1 MVIYAYS
8 VPAILAFILKIGILF
23 FSLRAERHNFQ
34 TRLFL
39 AALLG
44 SMVINIAEI
53 AGFQKLLEP
62 ERAFTLHYGAH
73 ILTLAILAHLA
84 VSVSFDRF
92 PERLFSATGVLIYG
106 YGFMLEGL
114 LVFTSTLVAGFEP
127 IGDYTYTRIPG
138 PLFWVYELFMLI
150 CLAAITVLP
159 VWGLRNDRNI
169 AARNRCKL
177 WIALSMPLT
186 LLILTILVLLHLG
199 FRWFNA
205 TVTTPLLVALFL
217 AAVGYAVHHHRLID
231 LNFYFPWTHLKKLKT
246 GLYTRLVAFGRTIPR
261 FRTVEQLL
269 DRLAT
274 ILRCPVAL
282 IGPHTIFHSTVTDSL
297 LTRFPLHTLHSINRM
312 VVADEIR
319 ENSPGLYALM
329 TQHQVAA
336 IVPFFPN
343 SSVARHWLLLG
354 DLFSH
359 SIYMP
364 KDFRQIELLFEK
376 IDGLLLDRLL
386 QPDDRG
392 PSFRRRPIGSIGDI
406 VAPSG
411 SKLRFIEAEKPYT
424 AKSNVLRLTK
434 SLPESVAE
442 FESKLIRRALTSC
455 NGNQAQAA
463 RLLGIRPN
471 TLHYKIERYSLSST

>member
-34 TRLFL
+34 TRLFI

-62 ERAFTLHYGAH
+62 ERAFTLHYAAH

-138 PLFWVYELFMLI
+138 PLFWIYELFMFA
-150 CLAAITVLP
+150 CLATITVLP
-159 VWGLRNDRNI
+159 ALRLRNIRDI

-177 WIALSMPLT
+177 WVALSTPLT
-186 LLILTILVLLHLG
+186 LLVLTILVLLHLG

-205 TVTTPLLVALFL
+205 TVTTPLLMALFL

-231 LNFYFPWTHLKKLKT
+231 LNFYFPWTHFKKLKT
-246 GLYTRLVAFGRTIPR
+246 GLYTQLVAFGRTIPR
-261 FRTVEQLL
+261 FRTIEQLL

-274 ILRCPVAL
+274 ILGCPVAL
-282 IGPHTIFHSTVTDSL
+282 FGPRTPIYGTPADSSL
-297 LTRFPLHTLHSINRM
+297 ARFPLPTLLNISHM
-312 VVADEIR
+312 TVAGEICESR
-319 ENSPGLYALM
+319 PLLYALM
-329 TQHQVAA
+329 AQHGIAA
-336 IVPFFPN
+336 IVPFF
-343 SSVARHWLLLG
+343 SHSRTARHWLLLG
-354 DLFSH
+354 DPFSH
-359 SIYMP
+359 SIYTP
-364 KDFRQIELLFEK
+364 QDFRQIEQLFEK
-376 IDGLLLDRLL
+376 IAGLLLDRLTR
-386 QPDDRG
+386 PDLG
-392 PSFRRRPIGSIGDI
+392 HAHAKTMQSLKG
-406 VAPSG
+406 
-411 SKLRFIEAEKPYT
+411 T
-424 AKSNVLRLTK
+424 ATSLKK
-434 SLPESVAE
+434 SLPDSVAE
-442 FESKLIRRALTSC
+442 FEAELIRKTLAAC
-455 NGNQAQAA
+455 GGNQAHAA

-471 TLHYKIERYSLSST
+471 TLHYKIERYSLSPT